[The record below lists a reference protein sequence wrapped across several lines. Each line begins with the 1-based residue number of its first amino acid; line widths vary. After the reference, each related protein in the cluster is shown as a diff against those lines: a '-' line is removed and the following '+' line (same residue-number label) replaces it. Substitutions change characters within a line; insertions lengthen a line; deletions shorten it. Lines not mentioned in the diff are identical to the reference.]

1 MKRLFLFAAAVLGMF
16 AAFSCQEKEEILTL
30 TSTTYTV
37 SNAGSVQTISFNA
50 STDWTMVSEAE
61 WISLDKT
68 SGIAGPATVT
78 MTVAANTDYADRSAK
93 VVLTMADKITEFKVN
108 QTELKGFGTSA
119 SLEID
124 AKEQDVTVGVK
135 SNVEYTVTVDED
147 AKDWIEVVK
156 TKAAPT
162 EGTIVLH
169 VSANTGL
176 APRTGKFTIAADGTS
191 QDYQIIQSAEYIPA
205 SEASALYLRNRQRVY
220 DNANWEFTGFGQFAI
235 ILKTEENEEIR
246 LVVNNARRDGDYNEL
261 GIGSALIDGSYE
273 VDATATNAD
282 KTFSIKTTDGHELY
296 YTTILAGEKEISVID
311 GEINISTAEDG
322 TVTITAILVDA
333 AEALHRYSYQGKIEV
348 VDASYGGNA
357 ESPAFYN
364 TYNTYYTTK
373 ANEWDVQIYISED
386 GKKPE
391 EYVRYASIHFFGPAG
406 ETDGKEIPE
415 GKYTLAE
422 LAADATSSYLNGI
435 TIANPMTMSL
445 SVYTDDNN
453 EAFPDY
459 SKGGYI
465 TVSRNDNGTYN
476 FEFDVTLKGMGYND
490 MWELVETGTV
500 IEYKKTLKDVYVPE
514 SYVANVPCPDGDF
527 VASSIFYS
535 KYIGMWYGDAM
546 GNGGNTFVLGF
557 SGGAIN
563 YNYELYLGLN
573 VSGDWTFEKNFAGKY
588 CTNPIPAGRY
598 EFSAEGAVNSI
609 IPVKYGTMVYCY
621 VKNLYTGTQMKICGG
636 YVDIT
641 ADKFTYNLQLK
652 AGEKVYTMTGSHPAE
667 LSYFRDYSS
676 RAKNLKLYT
685 VE

>member
-191 QDYQIIQSAEYIPA
+191 QDYPIIQSAEYIPA

-391 EYVRYASIHFFGPAG
+391 EYVR
-406 ETDGKEIPE
+406 
-415 GKYTLAE
+415 
-422 LAADATSSYLNGI
+422 
-435 TIANPMTMSL
+435 
-445 SVYTDDNN
+445 
-453 EAFPDY
+453 
-459 SKGGYI
+459 
-465 TVSRNDNGTYN
+465 
-476 FEFDVTLKGMGYND
+476 
-490 MWELVETGTV
+490 
-500 IEYKKTLKDVYVPE
+500 
-514 SYVANVPCPDGDF
+514 
-527 VASSIFYS
+527 
-535 KYIGMWYGDAM
+535 
-546 GNGGNTFVLGF
+546 
-557 SGGAIN
+557 
-563 YNYELYLGLN
+563 
-573 VSGDWTFEKNFAGKY
+573 
-588 CTNPIPAGRY
+588 
-598 EFSAEGAVNSI
+598 
-609 IPVKYGTMVYCY
+609 
-621 VKNLYTGTQMKICGG
+621 
-636 YVDIT
+636 
-641 ADKFTYNLQLK
+641 
-652 AGEKVYTMTGSHPAE
+652 
-667 LSYFRDYSS
+667 
-676 RAKNLKLYT
+676 
-685 VE
+685 